1 MPSNAD
7 VVVVGDGVFAR
18 SVAYRLSMSG
28 RRVVRIAPIGVEGSA
43 TLASGAMLGVLG
55 EVTSGEDPLDVNLR
69 VRGDEAFRRWADQ
82 DVVPQPQLGTFLIVG
97 SDRPSDLAAAEE
109 AERAAARHA
118 LPCETVDPADV
129 PGLEPRRRRRPSR
142 VLHLAREGRV
152 SPSEVLAM
160 LVERGADQVID
171 SEALAIEHSAGRV
184 AGVRTASGLTPC
196 DEVVVCAGAGTQNLL
211 QASGLGAELMPPV
224 VVAKGV
230 GLVLEQRTNASL
242 DHVLRTP
249 NRDFA
254 CGLHLVPR
262 AGSFVYVGATN
273 RASRHPQVLGRST
286 AGEVTQILDGAAT
299 ELHAGLDGWDIVSVH
314 WGHRVLSADGRP
326 IVGRTELT
334 GLSVATAGYRN
345 GVLLAPLI
353 AELLQA
359 ELDGAESDPLL
370 TPQRRFGPPS
380 PQALLEQG
388 IDDLVE
394 LLGREDWAARARDI
408 FRVLAEAAAGQD
420 EKAAAL
426 QRELASGI
434 RRGGRP
440 EMLPEALVELVAVR
454 DELTSPRDSV
464 PPASSLDG

>member
-1 MPSNAD
+1 MSGSPD
-7 VVVVGDGVFAR
+7 VVVVGGGVFAL
-18 SVAYRLSMSG
+18 SVAHRLTASG
-28 RRVVRIAPIGVEGSA
+28 RRVVRIAPTGVEGSA

-55 EVTSGEDPLDVNLR
+55 EVTSGEDPLDVDLR

-82 DVVPQPQLGTFLIVG
+82 DVVPQPQLGTFLVVG

-118 LPCETVDPADV
+118 LPCATVDPADV
-129 PGLEPRRRRRPSR
+129 PGLEPRRRLRPAR

-152 SPSEVLAM
+152 SPSEMLAM
-160 LVERGADQVID
+160 LAERGAGQVID

-184 AGVRTASGLTPC
+184 AGVRTASGFTPC
-196 DEVVVCAGAGTQNLL
+196 DEVVVCAGAGTQTLL
-211 QASGLGAELMPPV
+211 KESGLGAELMPPL

-230 GLVLEQRTNASL
+230 GLVLEQRTDAWL

-286 AGEVTQILDGAAT
+286 AGEVTQILDGAAS
-299 ELHAGLDGWDIVSVH
+299 ELHAGLDGWDVVSVH
-314 WGHRVLSADGRP
+314 WGHRGLSADGRP
-326 IVGRTELT
+326 IVGRTEMT

-353 AELLQA
+353 AELLQG
-359 ELDGAESDPLL
+359 ELDGAGSDPFL
-370 TPQRRFGPPS
+370 TPQRPCSPPR
-380 PQALLEQG
+380 PQAVLEQG

-394 LLGREDWAARARDI
+394 LLGREDWTGRARGM
-408 FRVLAEAAAGQD
+408 VWALAELAVRED
-420 EKAAAL
+420 EKAARLRA
-426 QRELASGI
+426 ELITGI

-440 EMLPEALVELVAVR
+440 EMLPEAFVEMLQQW
-454 DELTSPRDSV
+454 DEPTYGPDSV
-464 PPASSLDG
+464 PGANTADD